1 MLFKKTSALAVCI
14 LFLNSC
20 SPTKN
25 EYTGKETNLDSL
37 LMHYQEERMKLFP
50 LDATSAGDN
59 RYNNLL
65 PNNLTHSYRT
75 QLHDFYTSYRNNLLS
90 IERESLSENNR
101 INYDVLLWECDM
113 GLEAE
118 KYKAHLLP
126 LNQFWSMHLVI
137 GQLAG
142 GSSMQPFNTVKD
154 YENWLSRLTS
164 YAIWCDTAILCM
176 KQGIREGY
184 TLPKSLA
191 VKVIPQFAALDH
203 GPTETHLFYTPVLN
217 LPSTFSEKEK
227 DTLTTLYKKMVETK
241 IIPTHKKLTNFLE
254 KEYLPACRNS
264 SGIDAIPLG
273 KDYYNYLIKVFTTT
287 NSTAEEIF
295 ALGKSEVERIS
306 KEMLAVKEQVGF
318 KGDLLS
324 FFEYLR
330 TKKELM
336 PFTEAE
342 EVIKNFEAIHER
354 MKPNLSKLFD
364 KIPKTPFEIKRTEAF
379 REASASAEYN
389 QGSMDGTRPGVFYV
403 PIPDVTSYNVLSDE
417 DLFLHEAIPGHHYQI
432 SLQQENTSLPQFRRL
447 LGYSAYMEGWAL
459 YTESLGKELGLYTDP
474 YQYMGMLSA
483 EMHRS
488 IRLVVDVGMHTQ
500 GWTREQAIHYSKEHE
515 AETESSIIA
524 EIERYMA
531 IPGQALSYK
540 IGQLKIKALRAK
552 AEKELGQK
560 FKIAEFHNQILEG
573 GSIPLKVLEDK
584 IERWIGLVKKR

>member
-25 EYTGKETNLDSL
+25 EHTGKETNLDSL